1 MSRDEFLA
9 QVKQAAEAGRAW
21 RVHTSAMPEGT
32 GYVGAA
38 GDLCDAMAAEVEAVG
53 GHAHLVDDD
62 EAACRALV
70 ALLEQYA
77 PKSALCWQHPL
88 LERLGIDRILAERNI
103 ARHDHTS
110 LAPQSHEQQRATM
123 LAADIGITSADFAI
137 AETGTLVVCSK
148 PGRERAASLLPPVH
162 VAVIERTQIVPDL
175 FDVPQVASRSA
186 RGRDE
191 PLPTAQSVATP
202 TAKER
207 TESLSRSAPDSTHDL
222 PSSLVLI
229 TGPSKTG
236 DIELKLT
243 TGVHGPGHWHV
254 VIIRRR
260 EFASD

>member
-62 EAACRALV
+62 EAARRALV

-77 PKSALCWQHPL
+77 PTSALCWQHPL

-175 FDVPQVASRSA
+175 FDIPQVASRSA
-186 RGRDE
+186 GGRNE
-191 PLPTAQSVATP
+191 PPPAPQSVATP
-202 TAKER
+202 TGNQNIDAPS
-207 TESLSRSAPDSTHDL
+207 TAESEPTHDL